1 MDLFN
6 IMGKVKEAQERL
18 KVSQEKISEI
28 RTEGE
33 SGAGM
38 VKVIIN
44 GNRKIMRIEI
54 DESLMNDKEMVQ
66 DLTVAAVNN
75 AIKNMDEM
83 IKSEMSKSME
93 GVLPNIPGL
102 DLSQFLK

>member
-18 KVSQEKISEI
+18 KVSQEKIGEL

-38 VKVIIN
+38 VKVVIN

-54 DESLMNDKEMVQ
+54 DDSLMNDKEMVQ

-75 AIKNMDEM
+75 AIKNMDEL
-83 IKSEMSKSME
+83 IKTEMSKSME

>member
-18 KVSQEKISEI
+18 KVSQEKIGEL

-38 VKVIIN
+38 VKVVIN
-44 GNRKIMRIEI
+44 GNRKLMRIEI
-54 DESLMNDKEMVQ
+54 DDSLMNDKEMVQ

-75 AIKNMDEM
+75 AIKNMDEL
-83 IKSEMSKSME
+83 IKTEMSKSME

>member
-6 IMGKVKEAQERL
+6 IMGKVKEAQEKL
-18 KVSQEKISEI
+18 KQSQEKIGEL

-33 SGAGM
+33 AGAGM
-38 VKVIIN
+38 IRVIIN
-44 GNRKIMRIEI
+44 GNRKLMRVEI
-54 DESLMNDKEMVQ
+54 DDSIMNDKEMVQ

>member
-6 IMGKVKEAQERL
+6 IVGKVKDAQE
-18 KVSQEKISEI
+18 KMKIAQEKIGNL

-38 VKVIIN
+38 VKVFLN
-44 GNRKIMRIEI
+44 GNRKLMRIEI
-54 DESLMNDKEMVQ
+54 DDSLMNDKEMVQ
-66 DLTVAAVNN
+66 DLIVAAVNN
-75 AIKNMDEM
+75 AINKMDDI
-83 IKSEMSKSME
+83 IKLEMSKSME

>member
-18 KVSQEKISEI
+18 KVSQEKIGEL

-38 VKVIIN
+38 VKVVIN

-54 DESLMNDKEMVQ
+54 DDSLMNDKEMVQ

-75 AIKNMDEM
+75 AIKNIDEL
-83 IKSEMSKSME
+83 IKTEMSKSME